1 MGLKLGLVLVLG
13 HWVTGMMFFEGSYQV
28 SGELSGQNVLPS
40 QVIVRDLSS
49 PNAHIRQRN
58 LAY

>member
-1 MGLKLGLVLVLG
+1 
-13 HWVTGMMFFEGSYQV
+13 VTGMMFFEGSYQV